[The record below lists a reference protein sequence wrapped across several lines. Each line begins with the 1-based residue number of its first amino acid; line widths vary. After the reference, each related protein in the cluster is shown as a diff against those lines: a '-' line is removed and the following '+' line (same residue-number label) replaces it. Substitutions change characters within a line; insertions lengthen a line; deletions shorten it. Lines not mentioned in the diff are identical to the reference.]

1 MLDDSRLKDG
11 SKLLSDLIAYMKY
24 ARHREQDD
32 RREVWSETVNQR
44 LGGSLRHRYPQLK
57 SEINEALSLVEQKLI
72 LPSMRFLQFAGPALD
87 RHPSRIY
94 NCSYLSIRRVRDI
107 HDFVLNLLLGTGVGY
122 SIQWRH
128 AKQMPPI
135 RGVQK
140 DTEQAFTV
148 EDTVEGWA
156 AAFEH
161 LFVSYT
167 ECLPRVVFDFTK
179 IRPKGSPI
187 RTAGGRAPGAD
198 PLKRS
203 LLGAQSVLDEASPK
217 QGESPRRLKP
227 IELFDA
233 LCHAADCISAGG
245 TRRSATICLFDW
257 DDEEMLSS
265 KVGDWYSTH
274 PWRCRAN
281 ISAVLHRAYT
291 SREQYDFVF
300 RHIRENNTGEPGIM
314 WTNDYDLGLNPCA
327 EISLRSQGFCNVST
341 INGSMVRT
349 QHQLNFLVS
358 QAALLGTLQAGYDHF
373 DYLAHEWSDVC
384 KEDALI
390 GVSMTGIAHGHTCKL
405 DLHQAAHSVV
415 RMNQQLSKKIGIRPA
430 KRTTCIKPEGTVSTL
445 LSTSSGIHD
454 YEAPFFFRSIE
465 IGKTEA
471 IYPHLKEGYPSLVE
485 DKIGYEETH
494 AVFRIPIC
502 APEGAYLKSQSTAL
516 GLLERIRRY
525 NVEWVR
531 EGHVEGANPHN
542 VSSTVSVQE
551 HEWEGVQE
559 WMWDNRADY
568 TAIATFPYWGG
579 THRQL
584 PFAPCTEQEFREGSS
599 HLHPFDFSTVMEYED
614 TTTIS
619 ETAACAGNVCER
631 L

>member
-1 MLDDSRLKDG
+1 MLDEHRPKDG
-11 SKLLSDLIAYMKY
+11 SGLLSDLISYMKY
-24 ARHREQDD
+24 ARHVEQED
-32 RREVWSETVNQR
+32 RRETWKETVQR
-44 LGGSLRHRYPQLK
+44 LGRALHRQYPHLRAETEDALK
-57 SEINEALSLVEQKLI
+57 LVEQKLI

-94 NCSYLSIRRVRDI
+94 NCSYLSIRRVRDVY
-107 HDFVLNLLLGTGVGY
+107 DFVLNLLLGTGVGY
-122 SIQWRH
+122 SVQWRH
-128 AKQMPPI
+128 VKQMPPI
-135 RGVQK
+135 KGVQR
-140 DTEQAFTV
+140 DVEQVFTV

-167 ECLPRVVFDFTK
+167 ECLPRVIFDFTK

-187 RTAGGRAPGAD
+187 KTAGGRAPGHR
-198 PLKRS
+198 PLKKS
-203 LLGAQSVLDEASPK
+203 LTEVQQILNNASPK

-227 IELFDA
+227 IEVFDA
-233 LCHAADCISAGG
+233 LCMASDCISAGG

-257 DDEEMLSS
+257 DDDEMLTS
-265 KVGDWYSTH
+265 KVGDWYGSH

-300 RHIRENNTGEPGIM
+300 RHIRENNTGEPGIA
-314 WTNDYDLGLNPCA
+314 WTNDYDFGLNPCA

-341 INGSMVRT
+341 VNGGRVRT
-349 QHQLNFLVS
+349 QQQLNLLVS
-358 QAALLGTLQAGYDHF
+358 SSAFLGTLQAGYDHF
-373 DYLAHEWSDVC
+373 DYLSPEWSLVC

-405 DLHQAAHSVV
+405 DLRQAAHRVIQT
-415 RMNQQLSKKIGIRPA
+415 NQQAAKRIGINCA
-430 KRTTCIKPEGTVSTL
+430 KRTTCLKPEGTVSTL

-454 YEAPFFFRSIE
+454 YEAPYFFRSIE
-465 IGKTEA
+465 VGKTEA
-471 IYPHLKEGYPSLVE
+471 IYQHLKEAYPMLVE
-485 DKIGYEETH
+485 DKIGYESTH
-494 AVFRIPIC
+494 AIIRIPIQ
-502 APEGAYLKSQSTAL
+502 APEGAYTKSQSTAIS
-516 GLLERIRRY
+516 LLERIRRY

-531 EGHVEGANPHN
+531 EGHVEGANTHN

-551 HEWEGVQE
+551 HEWDDVQE
-559 WMWDNRADY
+559 WMWDNREDY
-568 TAIATFPYWGG
+568 TAISTFPYWGG

-584 PFAPCTEQEFREGSS
+584 PFSPCTEQEFLEGMRYIA
-599 HLHPFDFSTVMEYED
+599 PFDFSKVKEYED
-614 TTTIS
+614 GTS
-619 ETAACAGNVCER
+619 VSQSVACSGNVCEI